1 MAQDTLQAYTR
12 TICGQ
17 SALDSALRRCDC
29 LFHATKVMTL
39 FEIWNKKNN
48 KKREAPSWHFS
59 LYVFFAVAAGDV
71 CAAVSA

>member
-39 FEIWNKKNN
+39 FEIWNKKNDK
-48 KKREAPSWHFS
+48 KKRSTVMALLS
-59 LYVFFAVAAGDV
+59 LCFLCCCGR
-71 CAAVSA
+71 